1 MFNFFNRF
9 FLFTV
14 ITVVFTVSISFSQDG
29 NIVYVQTFEFQMPEN
44 GSWGE
49 FDSLMTIVTENV
61 TAKYDKVLSQR
72 VVRHQWGSDS
82 RQLIVIREFARI
94 EDLVL
99 DDTADG
105 DLFRAH
111 WKTPEER
118 KAFSQAYGKYWR
130 GKHSDE
136 IYQEFKGG
144 RK

>member
-1 MFNFFNRF
+1 MIASFNRV

-14 ITVVFTVSISFSQDG
+14 LALLFIAGMSFSQNG
-29 NIVYVQTFEFQMPEN
+29 NIVYVQTFEFQMPEG
-44 GSWGE
+44 GSWAE
-49 FDSLMTIVTENV
+49 FDSLTTLVTENV
-61 TAKYDKVLSQR
+61 TAKYDKILSQR
-72 VVRHQWGSDS
+72 FVRHLWGSDS
-82 RQLIVIREFARI
+82 RQLIIIREYAKI

-118 KAFSQAYGKYWR
+118 KAFSQAYSKYWR
-130 GKHSDE
+130 GRHSDE

>member
-1 MFNFFNRF
+1 MFTSFNRF

-14 ITVVFTVSISFSQDG
+14 IALLFTAGMSFSQDG
-29 NIVYVQTFEFQMPEN
+29 HIVYVQTFEFQMPEG
-44 GSWGE
+44 GSWSE
-49 FDSLMTIVTENV
+49 FDSLTTLVTENV

-72 VVRHQWGSDS
+72 FVRHLWGSDS
-82 RQLIVIREFARI
+82 RQLIIIREYSKI

-118 KAFSQAYGKYWR
+118 KAFSQAYNKYWR